1 MIYHN
6 DIDEFDNDDAK
17 PPLIVSPRNSAL
29 ALSEALVL
37 PLFSA
42 LPDKKNYDPIY
53 RLILSA
59 KKKKAVSD
67 PGLDLLF
74 ERELL

>member
-17 PPLIVSPRNSAL
+17 PQLIVSPRNSAPV
-29 ALSEALVL
+29 LSEALVL

-42 LPDKKNYDPIY
+42 LPDKKKSFEHS
-53 RLILSA
+53 LI
-59 KKKKAVSD
+59 KKITIRSID
-67 PGLDLLF
+67 
-74 ERELL
+74 

>member
-1 MIYHN
+1 MIHHN

-17 PPLIVSPRNSAL
+17 PQLIVSPRNSAP

-42 LPDKKNYDPIY
+42 LPDKKS
-53 RLILSA
+53 LLST
-59 KKKKAVSD
+59 
-67 PGLDLLF
+67 P
-74 ERELL
+74 

>member
-6 DIDEFDNDDAK
+6 DDDEFDK
-17 PPLIVSPRNSAL
+17 PPLIVSPRNAAL

-37 PLFSA
+37 PLFWA
-42 LPDKKNYDPIY
+42 LPDKKNHDPIY

-59 KKKKAVSD
+59 KIKKAVSD
-67 PGLDLLF
+67 PGLYLLF
-74 ERELL
+74 ERELS